1 VTGST
6 SRAVLTGAA
15 MLMLALTAGCSTQS
29 GGSGSALFG
38 GGPAPAAAAGTTSTS
53 TATNTTSTTSPTN
66 AAPINCTPQTADVSA
81 DSAREILATL
91 TTELPKACG
100 FTVSGYLDGAAE
112 LPNGL
117 PIEGSASVDAA
128 GNVHVGVQ
136 SQGIVADVYVVSG
149 AEYVHLYEPGQP
161 DAAPDADVQES
172 WGSVLT
178 SAQVAA
184 AGAKYV
190 KLTSAQQAA
199 FATAGM
205 GGDDALLAPDRF
217 AADLTSTSPSS
228 GWTLAGSATVNGVPC
243 VQISAPGGEGAPAT
257 EISVDAA
264 TGLPIELT
272 YTASPGAIPNT
283 LSFSDYDKTAAVNL
297 PGGVVDGA
305 SLG

>member
-1 VTGST
+1 VIGST

-15 MLMLALTAGCSTQS
+15 MLMLALTGCSAKS
-29 GGSGSALFG
+29 SGSGTGLFG
-38 GGPAPAAAAGTTSTS
+38 GGAVPAAAAGTS
-53 TATNTTSTTSPTN
+53 TATNTTSTTSTTN
-66 AAPINCTPQTADVSA
+66 AAPIDCTPRTTDVST
-81 DSAREILATL
+81 DSAKEILAAL
-91 TTELPKACG
+91 IAELPKACG

-112 LPNGL
+112 LPDGL
-117 PIEGSASVDAA
+117 PIDGSASVDAA

-136 SQGIVADVYVVSG
+136 SQGIIADVYVVSG

-161 DAAPDADVQES
+161 DAAPDANVQDS

-178 SAQVAA
+178 SSQVAA

-190 KLTSAQQAA
+190 ELTSAQQAA

-205 GGDDALLAPDRF
+205 GGDDALLTPGKF
-217 AADLTSTSPSS
+217 AADLTSASS
-228 GWTLAGSATVNGVPC
+228 GWMLAGTATVNGVPC
-243 VQISAPGGEGAPAT
+243 VQISAPSGKGAPAT

-264 TGLPIELT
+264 TGLPVQLT

-283 LSFSDYDKTAAVNL
+283 LSFSDYDKTAAVSL
-297 PGGVVDGA
+297 PGGVVSGA

>member
-1 VTGST
+1 VIGST

-15 MLMLALTAGCSTQS
+15 MLMLTLTGCSAQS

-53 TATNTTSTTSPTN
+53 TATSVTSTTGTTN
-66 AAPINCTPQTADVSA
+66 AVPIDCTPRTADVSA
-81 DSAREILATL
+81 DSAREVLATL
-91 TTELPKACG
+91 TAELPKACG

-112 LPNGL
+112 LPDGL

-136 SQGIVADVYVVSG
+136 SQGIIADVYVVSG

-161 DAAPDADVQES
+161 DAAPDANVQDS
-172 WGSVLT
+172 WGGVLT
-178 SAQVAA
+178 SGQVAA
-184 AGAKYV
+184 AGTKYV
-190 KLTSAQQAA
+190 ELTSAQQAA

-205 GGDDALLAPDRF
+205 GGDDALLTPDGF
-217 AADLTSTSPSS
+217 AADLTSASS
-228 GWTLAGSATVNGVPC
+228 GWTLAGTATVNGVSC
-243 VQISAPGGEGAPAT
+243 VQISAPGGKVAPAT

-264 TGLPIELT
+264 TGLPVQLT

-283 LSFSDYDKTAAVNL
+283 LSFADYDKTAAVGL
-297 PGGVVDGA
+297 PSGVVNGA